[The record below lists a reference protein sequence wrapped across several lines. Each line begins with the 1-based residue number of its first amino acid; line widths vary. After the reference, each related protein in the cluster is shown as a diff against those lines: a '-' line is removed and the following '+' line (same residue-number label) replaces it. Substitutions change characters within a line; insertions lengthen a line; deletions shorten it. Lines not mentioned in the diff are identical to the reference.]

1 MELEQ
6 LSKNTLQ
13 EILISIDKT
22 AKHSQI
28 RKIVEEAKTEQE
40 IFDKLKKLA
49 KDSTYVRA
57 LKTEVIETKNG
68 PRHITTPIYVDKKRL
83 GHLLGRNKKQIRSFI
98 NGR

>member
-13 EILISIDKT
+13 EILIAIDNLNKPV
-22 AKHSQI
+22 QV
-28 RKIVEEAKTEQE
+28 RQIVEEAKTEQE
-40 IFDKLKKLA
+40 ILDKLKELA

-68 PRHITTPIYVDKKRL
+68 QRYITTPIYVDKKDL
-83 GHLLGRNKKQIRSFI
+83 DIYLEETKNK
-98 NGR
+98 